1 MELVLHTDGI
11 YSSELD
17 ISKFAQM
24 LDDSSQCYKYYWLEA
39 ILNLMSTNDGDLS
52 FEQIIDEMICDAWY
66 LVTRYKLHLGPTI
79 RGKSENFIEHAIN
92 VINQDNQF
100 SYAFSKDE
108 ILSAIKQ
115 NKSEIVK
122 DKRAL
127 TKYVPY
133 RLLSSFMDEIGG
145 NNKMWDSSKQ
155 MILYLE
161 LLNED
166 KPLPYIIVDGKGIE
180 KKVRIHPKWR
190 QFILN
195 NYPII
200 QGWIQIKKVR
210 YLQDRNPG
218 VPGII
223 YKLNL
228 ENEKGRKLSNAK
240 ELWKE
245 VADVL
250 SAPIRDIYSG
260 HEIDVRKSELDHFVP
275 WSFVAN
281 DELWDL
287 VPMESRLNSSKSN
300 RLPEWDLYFGNMA
313 TLQYKMYETVFSN
326 EKIQMTFEKCRP
338 DNLNAMWAVENLYI
352 PGNSEEQFTNILEHN
367 LRPVY
372 DAAKLQGYG
381 LWRYSDYVVIR

>member
-66 LVTRYKLHLGPTI
+66 SVTRYKLHLGSMI

-166 KPLPYIIVDGKGIE
+166 KPLPYIIIDGKGME

-195 NYPII
+195 NFPII

-223 YKLNL
+223 YKLNS

-250 SAPIRDIYSG
+250 SAPIHDIYSG
-260 HEIDVRKSELDHFVP
+260 HEIDVRKSDLDHFVP

-352 PGNSEEQFTNILEHN
+352 PGNTEEQFTNILEHN

-381 LWRYSDYVVIR
+381 LWRYTDYVVIG